1 MQNVCVCV
9 CVFLYIFL
17 FRFVSP
23 LLSFPL
29 DSVPLQD
36 MIVLSVFKRA
46 SLYIPSLF
54 RETATGSP
62 NEIGLPYVK
71 DDALNP
77 S

>member
-1 MQNVCVCV
+1 MCI
-9 CVFLYIFL
+9 FLYIFL

-29 DSVPLQD
+29 DSVPLQEV
-36 MIVLSVFKRA
+36 IVLSVFKRA
-46 SLYIPSLF
+46 SLF